1 MSIPRLEYE
10 SEIKE
15 KPVSLEPQMPKLKE
29 INEKKPLF
37 DLQEIPMPGIKSKK
51 PFLES
56 EDFFDIIKVY
66 ITSTVGPGEKRQD
79 LRIKLS
85 IMVIDL
91 KDTIGKI
98 FGLTPENFHLSS
110 GGITFDEQLLLK
122 DYNLEEG
129 DEILII
135 PSSTA
140 GLL

>member
-1 MSIPRLEYE
+1 MP
-10 SEIKE
+10 EIKS
-15 KPVSLEPQMPKLKE
+15 KEPILD
-29 INEKKPLF
+29 F
-37 DLQEIPMPGIKSKK
+37 HEIPKSEIKSKK

-56 EDFFDIIKVY
+56 EEFFDIIKVY
-66 ITSTVGPGEKRQD
+66 IISTVGPGEKRQD

-85 IMVIDL
+85 NKVNEL

-98 FGLTPENFHLSS
+98 FGLTPSNFHLSS
-110 GGITFDEQLLLK
+110 GGITFDEQLLIK

-140 GLL
+140 GWL